1 MVEKLN
7 SLIRMELGKFMD
19 QTAQY
24 MDMHKLKAKSYWIFK
39 DYHQVGNK
47 SVYDEQLYRIII
59 ERIDHDNIQSNQ

>member
-1 MVEKLN
+1 
-7 SLIRMELGKFMD
+7 MELGKFMD

-24 MDMHKLKAKSYWIFK
+24 RDMHKLKAKSYWIFK
-39 DYHQVGNK
+39 DYQQVGNK